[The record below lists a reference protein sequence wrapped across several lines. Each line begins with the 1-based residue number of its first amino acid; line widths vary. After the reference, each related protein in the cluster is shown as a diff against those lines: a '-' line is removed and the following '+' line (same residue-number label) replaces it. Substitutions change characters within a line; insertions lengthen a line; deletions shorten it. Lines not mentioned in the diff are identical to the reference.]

1 MSKTPGSTEDIHHVL
16 TTTWR
21 VVLTVVALLLA
32 AITLWYLFGRRQ
44 VRVAATECLPDTDCT
59 VLISAPVDAVI
70 VSAFLIL
77 TALCALM
84 AITGI
89 VFTPTIGGSGV
100 NPLPRNVERASAIPE
115 DATRIVAA
123 RTETQNPQFQFQ
135 NPHDLITLGQVQPLE
150 LWDILPAELRTPV
163 TRYAVETLGMAP
175 ADVPMGI
182 REIAVTS
189 GAGTGSGAEQP
200 YYVRLEA
207 AGEDSILKLS

>member
-21 VVLTVVALLLA
+21 VVLAVVAFLLA
-32 AITLWYLFGRRQ
+32 ATTLWYLFGPRQ
-44 VRVAATECLPDTDCT
+44 VRVAAGECLPDTDCA

-77 TALCALM
+77 TAMCALM

-89 VFTPTIGGSGV
+89 VFTPTIGGSSLQALV
-100 NPLPRNVERASAIPE
+100 RKAEPASAIPE

-123 RTETQNPQFQFQ
+123 RTETEKPQFQAQ
-135 NPHDLITLGQVQPLE
+135 NPHDLITLGQVQPLV
-150 LWDILPAELRTPV
+150 LWDTLPAEVRKPV

-182 REIAVTS
+182 REIAVT
-189 GAGTGSGAEQP
+189 GSGAEQP

-207 AGEDSILKLS
+207 AGKDSILKLS

>member
-1 MSKTPGSTEDIHHVL
+1 MSKTPGSAEDIHHVL

-21 VVLTVVALLLA
+21 VVLAVVALLLA
-32 AITLWYLFGRRQ
+32 ATTLWYLFGPRQ
-44 VRVAATECLPDTDCT
+44 VRVAAAECLPDTDCT

-89 VFTPTIGGSGV
+89 VFTPTIGTASV
-100 NPLPRNVERASAIPE
+100 QALVMKAEPASAIPE

-123 RTETQNPQFQFQ
+123 RTEVQDPRYLIQ
-135 NPHDLITLGQVQPLE
+135 NPHDLITLGQVEPLV
-150 LWDILPAELRTPV
+150 LWDTLPAEVRKPV

-189 GAGTGSGAEQP
+189 GAGKGSGAEQP

-207 AGEDSILKLS
+207 SGKDSILKLS